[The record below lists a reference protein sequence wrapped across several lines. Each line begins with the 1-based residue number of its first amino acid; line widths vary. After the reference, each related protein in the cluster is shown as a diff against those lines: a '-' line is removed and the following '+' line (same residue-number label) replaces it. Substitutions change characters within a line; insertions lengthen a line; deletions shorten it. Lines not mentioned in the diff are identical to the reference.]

1 MKRWLALIGLAL
13 VGMVVLVVAIGFA
26 LPVKHV
32 ATRSVRLRR
41 TPEEIWAVILNPP
54 EDGVRY
60 EVVESE
66 PPRKLVRR
74 IADRNLPYGG
84 TWTYQIVPEDNGCSL
99 IITENGEVYNPV
111 FRFVSRFIMGHT
123 ATIDKYL
130 KTVQAKPG
138 EG

>member
-1 MKRWLALIGLAL
+1 MDRSG
-13 VGMVVLVVAIGFA
+13 VGGGSGVGVVAIGFA

-32 ATRSVRLRR
+32 ASRSVKLRR
-41 TPEEIWAVILNPP
+41 TPEQVWAVIMNPP
-54 EDGVRY
+54 QDGVRY

-84 TWTYQIVPEDNGCSL
+84 TWTYDIVPDGDGCSL
-99 IITENGEVYNPV
+99 TITENGEVYNPV

-123 ATIDKYL
+123 ATIDNYL
-130 KTVQAKPG
+130 KTVQ
-138 EG
+138 